1 MLVTY
6 GWGCEYR
13 FEGHP
18 PERLSMSIPQEDGT
32 HRRIQGVFED
42 GADRP
47 RSAPLLRERIHAIH
61 FVCEKSFTPGEIIS
75 SASYMVPN
83 RHLVKSEESWDA
95 LTSAYPL
102 LYSPKRE

>member
-1 MLVTY
+1 
-6 GWGCEYR
+6 
-13 FEGHP
+13 
-18 PERLSMSIPQEDGT
+18 MSIPQTDGT

-47 RSAPLLRERIHAIH
+47 RSAPLFRERIHAIH

-95 LTSAYPL
+95 LASAYPL
-102 LYSPKRE
+102 YVQPET